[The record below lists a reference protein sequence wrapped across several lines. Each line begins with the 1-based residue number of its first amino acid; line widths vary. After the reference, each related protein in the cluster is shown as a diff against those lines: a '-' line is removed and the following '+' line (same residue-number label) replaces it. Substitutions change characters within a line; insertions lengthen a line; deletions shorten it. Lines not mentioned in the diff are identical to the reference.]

1 MRPELEIRVEE
12 KDTFMGVINDSIDI
26 ERRLAANSALQRNK
40 NMEYSKGDEGVF
52 KEDIQLIT
60 AATLYVIKNIKIA
73 LKNYHQ
79 PTKL

>member
-1 MRPELEIRVEE
+1 
-12 KDTFMGVINDSIDI
+12 
-26 ERRLAANSALQRNK
+26 
-40 NMEYSKGDEGVF
+40 MEYSKGDEGVF